1 MKVKVGG
8 VKVMAVSGF
17 HTNDFPCGHP
27 SMSSEYHHDHICA
40 LEQMQGC
47 RGKGGLKIRVRQVRI
62 WAEKLTRQAG
72 SEGLS

>member
-1 MKVKVGG
+1 M
-8 VKVMAVSGF
+8 
-17 HTNDFPCGHP
+17 TCGHP
-27 SMSSEYHHDHICA
+27 SMSSEYHHDRICA

-47 RGKGGLKIRVRQVRI
+47 RGKGGLKIPVRQVRI